1 MPILYKRYLLIG
13 FIFGIGFASCNN
25 PTVKELSVQLNVAPG
40 VDHDTLDAIPVPIE
54 EVGELEQYLIDARLV
69 DIQTISP
76 NTLVELK
83 YSTVDNFMGF
93 DLYGDLTSCY
103 LQPDVAEKL
112 KIANEYLQMKDSTL
126 TLLVYDGV
134 RPRSVQQAMWDTL
147 DMPISE
153 KVKFVSNPK
162 KGSLHNFGAAV
173 DLTIAHIETGEALD
187 MGTPYDFIGIEAYPM
202 KEKQMLE
209 AGRITQEAVD
219 NRKLLRRSMKEG
231 GFFNIQTEWWHF
243 NSCYRKKAIE
253 LYEMVEG
260 MSDKEAMKTLAAL

>member
-1 MPILYKRYLLIG
+1 MWLRSTRYVLIG
-13 FIFGIGFASCNN
+13 FCIAVILFSCSSNGGEHT
-25 PTVKELSVQLNVAPG
+25 PPFRLVEVALPER
-40 VDHDTLDAIPVPIE
+40 DSIETPPVILI
-54 EVGELEQYLIDARLV
+54 GELEQYLIDAGLV
-69 DIQTISP
+69 DIQTVIP
-76 NTLVELK
+76 QIAVDLK
-83 YSTVDNFMGF
+83 YSTTDNFMGI
-93 DLYGDLTSCY
+93 DLYGDLDRCY

-112 KIANEYLQMKDSTL
+112 KGAYDYLISKDSAL

-147 DMPISE
+147 DMPINE
-153 KVKFVSNPK
+153 KVKFVSNPS

-173 DLTIAHIETGEALD
+173 DITIAYNATGDALD
-187 MGTPYDFIGIEAYPM
+187 MGAPYDHIGIEAYPM

-209 AGRITQEAVD
+209 AGRITKEAVD

-260 MSDKEAMKTLAAL
+260 LSDQEAMQVLARL